1 MGGTAYQDFFAR
13 VECKYLLTSRQY
25 EALLPDVEE
34 MASVDQYGRTRI
46 LNIYYDTPDYR
57 LIRTSLERPSY
68 KEKLRLRSYGI
79 PQEDTQVYL
88 EIKKKYAGIVY
99 KRRIGLPCVA
109 AEESLSSGLPLP
121 EKEPSQIGREIEYF
135 RKCHRGLRPAMVIS
149 CSRVALAGI
158 TDPLLRITFDEDI
171 RWRTEGLDLM
181 EGGEGEPLLQ
191 EGEHLMELKFDKA
204 IPLPLAR
211 RMSELGIRKATFSK
225 YGMGYRA
232 LCAQRKEK
240 TSCQQ
245 LFSVPSYQTASSQGK
260 GSFSAQP
267 APC

>member
-88 EIKKKYAGIVY
+88 EIKKSELDNLVKLKCNSMYVDSPSKPTRDIKTELGTENM
-99 KRRIGLPCVA
+99 RRGMT
-109 AEESLSSGLPLP
+109 PLP
-121 EKEPSQIGREIEYF
+121 N
-135 RKCHRGLRPAMVIS
+135 
-149 CSRVALAGI
+149 
-158 TDPLLRITFDEDI
+158 
-171 RWRTEGLDLM
+171 
-181 EGGEGEPLLQ
+181 
-191 EGEHLMELKFDKA
+191 
-204 IPLPLAR
+204 
-211 RMSELGIRKATFSK
+211 
-225 YGMGYRA
+225 
-232 LCAQRKEK
+232 
-240 TSCQQ
+240 
-245 LFSVPSYQTASSQGK
+245 
-260 GSFSAQP
+260 
-267 APC
+267 